1 LTSGEIVPAFRFAH
15 AGYSRYPSTAPHDG
29 AVEDNGE
36 RGMPRSSIYVGDI
49 AHQSPIPNASRI
61 GNIIVSGLIRGADP
75 ATSKLAG
82 TLEQQCAL
90 MFLHMRQT
98 VEAGGGTVEDIIKV
112 TVWMKE
118 LARQLVNDEW
128 VKMFPDPASRPAR
141 QIMEVPMEPGVLIQ
155 CDFMA
160 VIYS

>member
-1 LTSGEIVPAFRFAH
+1 
-15 AGYSRYPSTAPHDG
+15 
-29 AVEDNGE
+29 
-36 RGMPRSSIYVGDI
+36 MPRTSIHVGEI

-75 ATSKLAG
+75 VTSKLAA
-82 TLEQQCAL
+82 TLEQQCAF
-90 MFLHMRQT
+90 MFEHMRHV
-98 VEAGGGTVEDIIKV
+98 VEAGGATVEDIVKV

-118 LARQLVNDEW
+118 LKRGPVNDQW
-128 VKMFPDPASRPAR
+128 VKMFPDPAARPAR

-160 VIYS
+160 VIERP

>member
-1 LTSGEIVPAFRFAH
+1 
-15 AGYSRYPSTAPHDG
+15 
-29 AVEDNGE
+29 
-36 RGMPRSSIYVGDI
+36 MPRTSIHVGEI

-75 ATSKLAG
+75 ATSQLAA
-82 TLEQQCAL
+82 TLEQQCAF
-90 MFLHMRQT
+90 MFEHI
-98 VEAGGGTVEDIIKV
+98 VNV

-118 LARQLVNDEW
+118 LKREPVNDEW
-128 VKMFPDPASRPAR
+128 VKMFPDPAARPAR

-160 VIYS
+160 VIERP

>member
-1 LTSGEIVPAFRFAH
+1 LI
-15 AGYSRYPSTAPHDG
+15 SRVGWPVVAVTATLANSPTILGRSTPNAIG
-29 AVEDNGE
+29 N
-36 RGMPRSSIYVGDI
+36 RGTFMPRRSIYVDEI

-75 ATSKLAG
+75 ATGRLAD
-82 TLEQQCAL
+82 TLEQQCAF
-90 MFLHMRQT
+90 MFRHMREA
-98 VEAGGGTVEDIIKV
+98 VEAGGATVEDIIKV

-118 LARQLVNDEW
+118 LTRKPINDEW

-141 QIMEVPMEPGVLIQ
+141 QVMEVPMEPGVLIQ

-160 VIYS
+160 IIER